1 MKNLKEVP
9 EYMLPK
15 NDFIFKRLFGHEGNE
30 EITKDLVSSI
40 IGENIRKL
48 EFKNPYLLGDIHE
61 DKEEILDVRVE
72 LDNNILCDI
81 EIQVANEHNIEK
93 RILDYWSK
101 LYRTSIGK
109 SADYRNMKRTIV
121 ILITTFDIDSLKGI
135 EEYHTRWKILEEKL
149 LIELTDVFQ
158 IDIIELSKAQK
169 QIKEGTFKR
178 SRRNNWIK
186 FLINPSNM
194 EEEEM
199 EDLKEEIKKAYEL
212 WNDMSLSQEERDR
225 LERRLLDLNSR
236 EYAIEYER
244 EEARKEGRK
253 EGREEGRKEGRKEGV
268 AEGRKE
274 EKVEI
279 AKRMLGEGISIDLIR
294 KVTGLSQEEIEKL

>member
-1 MKNLKEVP
+1 
-9 EYMLPK
+9 MLPK

>member
-225 LERRLLDLNSR
+225 IERRLLDLNSR

>member
-1 MKNLKEVP
+1 
-9 EYMLPK
+9 
-15 NDFIFKRLFGHEGNE
+15 
-30 EITKDLVSSI
+30 
-40 IGENIRKL
+40 
-48 EFKNPYLLGDIHE
+48 
-61 DKEEILDVRVE
+61 
-72 LDNNILCDI
+72 
-81 EIQVANEHNIEK
+81 
-93 RILDYWSK
+93 
-101 LYRTSIGK
+101 
-109 SADYRNMKRTIV
+109 MKRTIV

>member
-294 KVTGLSQEEIEKL
+294 KVRLSQEEIEKL